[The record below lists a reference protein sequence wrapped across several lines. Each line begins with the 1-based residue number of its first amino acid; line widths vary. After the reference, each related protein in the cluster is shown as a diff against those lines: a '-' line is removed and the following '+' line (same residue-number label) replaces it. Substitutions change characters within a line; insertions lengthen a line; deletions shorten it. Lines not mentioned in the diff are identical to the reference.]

1 MTTLAAATSS
11 TAKLIGNFVLT
22 KANAVIGATAS
33 AFTTGNAITTCIAG
47 VLRTL
52 AAQTNTAL
60 SALVQAD
67 FLTGPQI
74 AAGQEWRQPSGSVGF
89 YVQPANTTVYYVLC
103 VNAAGTVRV
112 VQGTY
117 DGQPIS
123 NMGTTMVG
131 KSVIPDIPD
140 AFVAFAVMKV
150 VTGGSAFTPGTT
162 ALTGIATFIDV
173 AVLPEAA
180 TF

>member
-1 MTTLAAATSS
+1 MLA
-11 TAKLIGNFVLT
+11 
-22 KANAVIGATAS
+22 KANTVIGATAS
-33 AFTTGNAITTCIAG
+33 AITTGNAIGYAIGG
-47 VLRTL
+47 VIRTL

-67 FLTGPQI
+67 FLTAPQI
-74 AAGQEWRQPSGSVGF
+74 AAGQEYRQPSGSFGF
-89 YVQPANTTVYYVLC
+89 YVQPASTTVYYVLC

-123 NMGTTMVG
+123 YQGTSMVG

-140 AFVAFAVMKV
+140 AFVAFAVLKV
-150 VTGGSAFTPGTT
+150 ISGGSTFTPATT
-162 ALTGIATFIDV
+162 ALTSIGTFIDV
-173 AVLPEAA
+173 NVLPEGA